1 MMEYTGGYDD
11 DEAAEDHQL
20 EPAGHHADGA
30 GRNIKKNLN
39 STRVGSHIR
48 HSI

>member
-1 MMEYTGGYDD
+1 MEYTGGYDD

-30 GRNIKKNLN
+30 GRNIKK
-39 STRVGSHIR
+39 T
-48 HSI
+48 